1 MSQPAVERSP
11 AVEAPPK
18 RAGERIVLQRLLP
31 FLSLIILFV
40 ALAIASP
47 HFLTQTNLSSV
58 VRQTAVINI
67 MALGMTMIIVIG
79 GIDLSVGAI
88 LAMGGLLGTM
98 AMEKGLS
105 IPAGVLVGVL
115 TGLVCGLSNGLMI
128 TRLRI
133 APFIV
138 TLGTLGIF
146 RGVTLIISNGLPVH
160 RIPQQFSYLGEGNL
174 LGVPFVLWILVTCAL
189 LTHVVLEH
197 TRLGRY
203 TFAIGSNREAAVF
216 AGIPVKFHTTAVY
229 AIGGML
235 TGLAG
240 MIEASRLMTGQ
251 PTAGQGY
258 ELQAIAAVVIG
269 GGSLQGGEGGVIGT
283 LIGAF
288 IMGLLSNGSDLLG
301 VSPYLQQAIIGAVII
316 LAVTLDE
323 LRKRRTAAA

>member
-1 MSQPAVERSP
+1 MM
-11 AVEAPPK
+11 
-18 RAGERIVLQRLLP
+18 QRLLP
-31 FLSLIILFV
+31 FLSLIVLFV

-47 HFLTQTNLSSV
+47 HFLTGTNLESV

-67 MALGMTMIIVIG
+67 MSLGMTIIIIAG

-88 LAMGGLLGTM
+88 LAMSGVLGAM
-98 AMEKGLS
+98 AMQHGLPVPVG
-105 IPAGVLVGVL
+105 ILVGIL
-115 TGLVCGLSNGLMI
+115 TGLFWGTVNGFLT

-138 TLGTLGIF
+138 TLGTMGIV
-146 RGVTLIISNGLPVH
+146 RGLALIVTNGLPVH
-160 RIPQQFSYLGEGNL
+160 GVPQGFSFLGEGKL
-174 LGVPFVLWILVTCAL
+174 LGVPFVLWVLVVCAL
-189 LTHVVLEH
+189 ATHVMLEH

-203 TFAIGSNREAAVF
+203 AFAIGSNPDA
-216 AGIPVKFHTTAVY
+216 AVY
-229 AIGGML
+229 AGVPVGFDVTVVYALGGML

-251 PTAGQGY
+251 PAAGNGY

-269 GGSLQGGEGGVIGT
+269 GGSLHGGEGSVIGT

-301 VSPYLQQAIIGAVII
+301 ISPYLQQAIIGAVII
-316 LAVTLDE
+316 LAVSVDE
-323 LRKRRTAAA
+323 LRKRRGRAEG